1 MSRSVSLLAVV
12 VLAAAAA
19 CTPKSKGS
27 AKTTTSS
34 PRPAATS
41 KAKKPAPAASA
52 RSVLAQY
59 LDATFAGRHARGWAL
74 LTHADQ
80 SRMSRSS
87 YIGEQQDLARA
98 RSQMEALGKSKRRIG
113 KVTER
118 EDRAIATVVLTS
130 GLGKELLRFV
140 LRRERGGWRIDY
152 ASSWSPAN

>member
-1 MSRSVSLLAVV
+1 MRLRLASFLAAVV
-12 VLAAAAA
+12 LAAA

-27 AKTTTSS
+27 SRTASS
-34 PRPAATS
+34 RRPAAS
-41 KAKKPAPAASA
+41 AGSSAKKPAPVASA

-80 SRMSRSS
+80 ARMSRGA
-87 YIGEQQDLARA
+87 YIDEQQDLARA